1 MAATTTRTVRGTKR
15 ANSKGSKGSNATP
28 LLWMAFALLVIVL
41 DQFFKIVIVRTFAY
55 GESRP
60 VTRFF
65 NLVLVYN
72 KGAAFSFLADA
83 GGWQRWF
90 LTGLG
95 VLVGL
100 FIIWMLYRHTGQ
112 RLFCFAIS
120 LILGGAIG
128 NVVDRVVYGHV
139 VDFLDFYVRNYHWPA
154 FNVADCAITVG
165 AVLLIVDELRR
176 VRRH

>member
-1 MAATTTRTVRGTKR
+1 MASTTSRSARPTRRNNK
-15 ANSKGSKGSNATP
+15 AAGSTTP
-28 LLWMAFALLVIVL
+28 LLWMAFALLVVVL
-41 DQFFKIVIVRTFAY
+41 DQFLKIVIVRTFTY

-60 VTRFF
+60 VTGFF

-90 LTGLG
+90 FTGLG
-95 VLVGL
+95 LVVGA
-100 FIIWMLYRHTGQ
+100 FIVWLLYRHTGQ
-112 RLFCFAIS
+112 RMFCFAVS
-120 LILGGAIG
+120 LILGGAVG
-128 NVVDRVVYGHV
+128 NVIDRVVYGHV

>member
-1 MAATTTRTVRGTKR
+1 MASSTSRSARPARR
-15 ANSKGSKGSNATP
+15 GSKTAGNTTP
-28 LLWMAFALLVIVL
+28 LLWLAFALLVVLL
-41 DQFFKIVIVRTFAY
+41 DQFFKIVIVRTFTY

-60 VTRFF
+60 VTGFF

-90 LTGLG
+90 FTGLG
-95 VLVGL
+95 IVVGA
-100 FIIWMLYRHTGQ
+100 FIVWLLYRHTGQ
-112 RLFCFAIS
+112 RLFCFAVS
-120 LILGGAIG
+120 LILGGAVG
-128 NVVDRVVYGHV
+128 NVIDRVVYGHV

>member
-1 MAATTTRTVRGTKR
+1 MASTTSRSARPAR
-15 ANSKGSKGSNATP
+15 RNSKAASNTTP
-28 LLWMAFALLVIVL
+28 LLWLAFALLVVVL
-41 DQFFKIVIVRTFAY
+41 DQFFKIVIVRTFTY

-60 VTRFF
+60 VTSFF

-90 LTGLG
+90 FTGLG
-95 VLVGL
+95 IVVGA
-100 FIIWMLYRHTGQ
+100 FIVWLLYRHTGQ
-112 RLFCFAIS
+112 RLFCFAVS
-120 LILGGAIG
+120 LILGGAVG
-128 NVVDRVVYGHV
+128 NVIDRVIYGHV

>member
-1 MAATTTRTVRGTKR
+1 MASTTSRSARPARRNNKAASST
-15 ANSKGSKGSNATP
+15 TP
-28 LLWMAFALLVIVL
+28 LLWMAFALLVVLL
-41 DQFFKIVIVRTFAY
+41 DQFFKIVIVRSFSY

-60 VTRFF
+60 VTGFF

-90 LTGLG
+90 FTGLG
-95 VLVGL
+95 VVVGA
-100 FIIWMLYRHTGQ
+100 FIVWLLYRHTGQ
-112 RLFCFAIS
+112 RLFCFAVS
-120 LILGGAIG
+120 LILGGAVG
-128 NVVDRVVYGHV
+128 NVIDRVVYGHV
-139 VDFLDFYVRNYHWPA
+139 IDFLDFYVRNYHWPA
-154 FNVADCAITVG
+154 FNLADCAITVG

>member
-1 MAATTTRTVRGTKR
+1 MASTTSRSARPARRNNKAASST
-15 ANSKGSKGSNATP
+15 TP
-28 LLWMAFALLVIVL
+28 LLWMAFALLVVLL
-41 DQFFKIVIVRTFAY
+41 DQFFKIVIVRSFTY

-60 VTRFF
+60 VTSFF

-90 LTGLG
+90 FTGLG
-95 VLVGL
+95 VVVGA
-100 FIIWMLYRHTGQ
+100 FIVWLLYRHTGQ
-112 RLFCFAIS
+112 RLFCFAVS
-120 LILGGAIG
+120 LILGGAVG
-128 NVVDRVVYGHV
+128 NVIDRVVYGHV
-139 VDFLDFYVRNYHWPA
+139 IDFLDFHVRNYHWPA

>member
-1 MAATTTRTVRGTKR
+1 MASTTSRPSRSSRPARRNGKVASST
-15 ANSKGSKGSNATP
+15 TP
-28 LLWMAFALLVIVL
+28 LLWLAFALLVVVL
-41 DQFFKIVIVRTFAY
+41 DQFFKIVIVRTFTY

-60 VTRFF
+60 VTSFF

-90 LTGLG
+90 FTGLG
-95 VLVGL
+95 IVVGA
-100 FIIWMLYRHTGQ
+100 FIVWLLYRHTGQ
-112 RLFCFAIS
+112 RMFCFAVS
-120 LILGGAIG
+120 LILGGAVG
-128 NVVDRVVYGHV
+128 NVIDRVIYGHV

>member
-1 MAATTTRTVRGTKR
+1 MASTTSRSARPARRNGK
-15 ANSKGSKGSNATP
+15 AASNTTP
-28 LLWMAFALLVIVL
+28 LLWLAFALLVVVL
-41 DQFFKIVIVRTFAY
+41 DQFFKIVIVRSFTY

-60 VTRFF
+60 VTSFF

-90 LTGLG
+90 FTGLG
-95 VLVGL
+95 IVVGA
-100 FIIWMLYRHTGQ
+100 FIVWLLYRHTGQ
-112 RLFCFAIS
+112 RLFCFAVS
-120 LILGGAIG
+120 LILGGAVG
-128 NVVDRVVYGHV
+128 NVIDRVIYGHV

-176 VRRH
+176 VRRN